1 MARLDDCH
9 REFSHNSRNWLIARD
24 YSSAKAT
31 LETERVF
38 AASAAGIFGR
48 RVGGVE
54 SLTQEICW
62 VVLE

>member
-9 REFSHNSRNWLIARD
+9 RELSHNSRNWLIARD

-38 AASAAGIFGR
+38 AAALRAFL
-48 RVGGVE
+48 E
-54 SLTQEICW
+54 DELA
-62 VVLE
+62 VLKA